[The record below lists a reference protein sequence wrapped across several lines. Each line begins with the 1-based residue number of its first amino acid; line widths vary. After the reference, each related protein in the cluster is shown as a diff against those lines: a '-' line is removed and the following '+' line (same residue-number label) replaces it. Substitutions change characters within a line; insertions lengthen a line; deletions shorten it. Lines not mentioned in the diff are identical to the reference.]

1 MGRGRKLPARCFLRP
16 MKVGYFQFNPIF
28 GEVTR
33 NLDHVSERLAR
44 AECDLLV
51 LPELFTSG
59 YQFVSTDEARAP
71 AEEVPGGPTTTR
83 LMQIA
88 ADRRMHLVAGLAER
102 AGDRIYNSA
111 VLVGPKGLIGVYRKM
126 HLFFEETLFFAPG
139 DTGFPVFDIGA
150 ARVGLMVCFDWY
162 YPESARTLALKGAD
176 IIAHPSNLVL
186 PNCPDSMV
194 TRCLENRVFAVT
206 CNRIGSEERGGK
218 KKLTYIGNSEVV
230 APDGKIIQRAKAD
243 QEEVSIMEIDPLQA
257 RDKKLNPYNDLLAGR
272 QPDLYSS

>member
-1 MGRGRKLPARCFLRP
+1 MR
-16 MKVGYFQFNPIF
+16 VGYFQFNPTF
-28 GEVTR
+28 GEIKR
-33 NLDHVSERLAR
+33 NLDAVSERLAG

-51 LPELFTSG
+51 LPELFNSG
-59 YQFVSTDEARAP
+59 YQFVSADEARTL

-83 LMQIA
+83 LIQIA
-88 ADRRMHLVAGLAER
+88 ADRCMHLVAGLAER
-102 AGDRIYNSA
+102 VGDRIYNSA
-111 VLVGPKGLIGVYRKM
+111 VLVGPKGLIGVYRKT

-139 DTGFPVFDIGA
+139 DTGFPVYDIGP

-218 KKLTYIGNSEVV
+218 KKLAYIGNSEVV

-243 QEEVSIMEIDPLQA
+243 QEELAIVEIDPLEA
-257 RDKKLNPYNDLLAGR
+257 RNKKLNPYNDLLAGR
-272 QPDLYSS
+272 RPELYSK